1 MAFIASGRT
10 IAGFFIRGCMV
21 AVDMFALLL
30 GCSSYFVEYP
40 GFDVDGAVATSSG
53 AFSLS
58 H

>member
-1 MAFIASGRT
+1 
-10 IAGFFIRGCMV
+10 MV

-30 GCSSYFVEYP
+30 GSSSYFVEYP